1 MTADGVNDAPAV
13 KEADIGV
20 AMGITGTDVTKEA
33 SGVVILDDNFA
44 TIVAAVEEGRVIY
57 QNIRRFIRFLLTS
70 NLGEVLGMLFGM
82 LLHLPV
88 TLLPIQ
94 ILLVN
99 LFTDGLPAIALGME
113 PPARD
118 IMKRKPRPKTEGLF
132 AHGLARTIVI
142 RGMMLG
148 MASCGAYWAVLAT
161 SGDLIVARS
170 ACFLTIVFS
179 QMLHIF
185 ECRGEGLDFRGNPA
199 LLAAAFTSVAAT
211 VVSVYLPMVQGFF
224 GTAAVLGADLVPVA
238 IAVLAGPV
246 IMAVLRRVKK
256 RANTNKNGT
265 LRIQWREGVC
275 RAAGAREGTTL
286 EKFIKWSCFIT
297 SGCVVIVFIFA
308 LYIGTLLPDTFL
320 VTAGGD
326 IAIAGMPFVRAAAAA
341 STGEVAGLSG
351 GSSYNADLT
360 IAGIVPVKT
369 VRAQVVERRVVQVCG
384 TPFGIK
390 MFANGA
396 MVVGFSDIYTSTGYQ
411 NPAKTAG
418 LRMGDVITSI
428 AGRDTKTNEDVAA
441 ALQGLAGAPAEVVY
455 VRDGVEKSVLLT
467 AVKDST
473 TDSWR
478 TGMWVRDSSAGIGT
492 LTFVDNT
499 TGTFAGLGHSI
510 HDVDTGTTISLLKG
524 EIVPVEIT
532 GAVAGSAGSPG
543 ELKGRFLTSVP
554 TGTITVNGE
563 TGVYGSVKSYM
574 KGIEAEVALAQEV
587 NTGDAEIITTIEGQE
602 PKRYT
607 AVIEKIALSSDN
619 PNRNM
624 VVRVTDPR
632 LLTATGGIVQGMSGS
647 PILQDGR
654 LVGAVT
660 HVLVNDP
667 TRGYGIFAENMVQSA
682 DAAAQ
687 REAA

>member
-1 MTADGVNDAPAV
+1 MSKHSIVRWG
-13 KEADIGV
+13 KI
-20 AMGITGTDVTKEA
+20 MGA
-33 SGVVILDDNFA
+33 YLL
-44 TIVAAVEEGRVIY
+44 VAAV
-57 QNIRRFIRFLLTS
+57 
-70 NLGEVLGMLFGM
+70 
-82 LLHLPV
+82 
-88 TLLPIQ
+88 
-94 ILLVN
+94 
-99 LFTDGLPAIALGME
+99 AALGW
-113 PPARD
+113 
-118 IMKRKPRPKTEGLF
+118 LW
-132 AHGLARTIVI
+132 
-142 RGMMLG
+142 
-148 MASCGAYWAVLAT
+148 C
-161 SGDLIVARS
+161 
-170 ACFLTIVFS
+170 
-179 QMLHIF
+179 
-185 ECRGEGLDFRGNPA
+185 A
-199 LLAAAFTSVAAT
+199 LPEQ
-211 VVSVYLPMVQGFF
+211 VYLEPEQPLALPRF
-224 GTAAVLGADLVPVA
+224 GWVEPLRGHGSRNVA
-238 IAVLAGPV
+238 S
-246 IMAVLRRVKK
+246 
-256 RANTNKNGT
+256 T
-265 LRIQWREGVC
+265 
-275 RAAGAREGTTL
+275 RAAGSYQTTL
-286 EKFIKWSCFIT
+286 
-297 SGCVVIVFIFA
+297 A
-308 LYIGTLLPDTFL
+308 L
-320 VTAGGD
+320 GGW
-326 IAIAGMPFVRAAAAA
+326 
-341 STGEVAGLSG
+341 L
-351 GSSYNADLT
+351 
-360 IAGIVPVKT
+360 PVKT
-369 VRAQVVERRVVQVCG
+369 IRATVMQRPTVTVCG
-384 TPFGIK
+384 TPFGVK
-390 MFANGA
+390 MFSEGA
-396 MVVGFSDIYTSTGYQ
+396 LVVGFSEVHTAAGTV
-411 NPAKTAG
+411 NPAKQAG
-418 LRMGDVITSI
+418 LRLGDRVIRMGNTVTE
-428 AGRDTKTNEDVAA
+428 TNEQVHAALEAA
-441 ALQGLAGAPAEVVY
+441 AGAAVEVVY
-455 VRDGVEKSVLLT
+455 VRKGEQRQTTLLPVWDT
-467 AVKDST
+467 QNAQ
-473 TDSWR
+473 WR
-478 TGMWVRDSSAGIGT
+478 AGMWVRDSSAGIGT